1 MSIGANVIMQVQNA
15 ASAKIIRFVPH
26 FVSLRLSWTHN
37 DLKAEGLEQFVEEF
51 LPVIR
56 ENNPQ
61 VKYFMQRSY
70 TTCDPFVVGE
80 YKWLRH
86 RKKRVS
92 WKSKEQVLSMVE
104 EMSIGGDYREGYK
117 RGVNKRLPR
126 GQELWDT
133 ETMGHD
139 IFQVYSKW
147 KADETPKNEEDLPI
161 TAKTHPNFTFRKY

>member
-1 MSIGANVIMQVQNA
+1 MSIGANAVMRVQNA
-15 ASAKIIRFVPH
+15 GSAKLIKFVPH
-26 FVSLRLSWTHN
+26 FVSLRLSWAHN
-37 DLKAEGLEQFVEEF
+37 DLKAEGLEKFMEEY

-61 VKYFMQRSY
+61 IKYFLHRTY
-70 TTCDPFVVGE
+70 TVCDPFVVGE
-80 YKWLRH
+80 YAWLRH
-86 RKKRVS
+86 RKKRVN
-92 WKSKEQVLSMVE
+92 WKSKEQILSIVE

-117 RGVNKRLPR
+117 RGVNRRLPR

-147 KADETPKNEEDLPI
+147 KADPLDDDELPV
-161 TAKTHPNFTFRKY
+161 TSKTHPHFTFRKY